1 MPLDMLARRDVLGDK
16 FAHLYKSGNVIRQD
30 DCEGVAL
37 RDMLPERGPHNTNLE
52 YDLWYDM
59 GGDREIHGYSYT
71 DLLSSFIYVRT
82 ANFYFSQRTMLDS
95 LESDITA
102 EGRGLVERIAQ
113 KTGDKYRLRTALE
126 RHDFVVFLPG
136 TNIID
141 QAFDWD
147 LGKQAVQQGAKLKPH
162 PLTSVSLMRH
172 LKNMYGDDAVLDKRM
187 SGHELLAGAD
197 IVGCCANSEMG
208 IAAIARGCGFHMFS
222 PNSVS
227 HEGKSLTY
235 SSIYRAL
242 LRGGSYKENL
252 QRLVSC
258 ETSGLISSAAQDAQ
272 KRIDSF
278 FKQFEEVPHV
288 EPKNP
293 RN

>member
-1 MPLDMLARRDVLGDK
+1 MPLDILARNDVLGDK

-30 DCEGVAL
+30 DCASVAL
-37 RDMLPERGPHNTNLE
+37 REMLPLRGPHNTNIE

-59 GGDREIHGYSYT
+59 GGDKEIHGYSYT
-71 DLLSSFIYVRT
+71 DLLSSFIYVRP
-82 ANFYFSQRTMLDS
+82 ANSYFALRTMLDS
-95 LESDITA
+95 LKAEITG
-102 EGRGLVERIAQ
+102 EGRGLVERISR

-136 TNIID
+136 TNIIN

-147 LGKQAVQQGAKLKPH
+147 LGAQAVEQGAKLKPH
-162 PLTSVSLMRH
+162 PLTSVSLLRL
-172 LKNMYGDDAVLDKRM
+172 LKNQFGEANVLDKRM

-222 PNSVS
+222 PDSVS
-227 HEGKSLTY
+227 HDGKTLTY
-235 SSIYRAL
+235 SSVYRAL
-242 LRGGSYKENL
+242 LSGGSHKENL
-252 QRLVSC
+252 QRLVSSH
-258 ETSGLISSAAQDAQ
+258 TSGLISSAAQDPQ

-278 FKQFEEVPHV
+278 FSQFEGVPHV
-288 EPKNP
+288 EPQNP
-293 RN
+293 SN